1 MPSGSWFYLNGSHH
15 ERSGIAVIEKSNR
28 PDWTGPEG
36 FELTEDRSG
45 FRPVSA
51 DSSVRWNQMDV
62 PGCIAVVAE
71 PGDLICFAALTYHA
85 NMATQ
90 ERRYSCGMGFRPKRE
105 KIDAPWPFCPR
116 RPKRSVRVYRLIC
129 RRMWMDIPVTTAHGG
144 RQNKLL
150 FRSVR

>member
-1 MPSGSWFYLNGSHH
+1 
-15 ERSGIAVIEKSNR
+15 K

-45 FRPVSA
+45 FRPVGA
-51 DSSVRWNQMDV
+51 DASVRWNQMDV
-62 PGCIAVVAE
+62 PGCVAVVAQ

-105 KIDAPWPFCPR
+105 KIDAPWPLPETA
-116 RPKRSVRVYRLIC
+116 KALSARLPAHLQTY
-129 RRMWMDIPVTTAHGG
+129 MDGYTGYDGAW
-144 RQNKLL
+144 RAAE
-150 FRSVR
+150 